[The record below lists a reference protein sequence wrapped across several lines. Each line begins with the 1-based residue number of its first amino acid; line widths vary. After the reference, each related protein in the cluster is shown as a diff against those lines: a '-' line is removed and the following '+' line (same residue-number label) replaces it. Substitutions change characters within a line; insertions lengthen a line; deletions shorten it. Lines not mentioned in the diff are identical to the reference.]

1 MDYVPQLPVVSNNQG
16 QENGY
21 GGGNGGEGQN
31 EQRNVTPSV
40 MISQT
45 LAPTQGMGIQENEIL
60 GEAQERERDMA
71 SEHAMLTQIASAAAA
86 ASR

>member
-1 MDYVPQLPVVSNNQG
+1 MVSNNQE

-31 EQRNVTPSV
+31 EQRNVTPNV
-40 MISQT
+40 MISQN
-45 LAPTQGMGIQENEIL
+45 LAPTQGMGIQEMERL
-60 GEAQERERDMA
+60 GEEQERERDMA
-71 SEHAMLTQIASAAAA
+71 NEHAMLTQIASAAAA